1 MIKGMK
7 EVLEESQH
15 LGGWNEKH
23 LQLVYNKRT
32 NTLWYEVFIGSVGN
46 SFLQLNNEDD
56 INLGF
61 ISTRLSEEEV
71 EQAIINA
78 LNGEYYIWGPPSKAL
93 IDKIVKAFRETC
105 DPEFEFEGTTEELY
119 PAIHSWIEQQKDK

>member
-1 MIKGMK
+1 M
-7 EVLEESQH
+7 
-15 LGGWNEKH
+15 
-23 LQLVYNKRT
+23 
-32 NTLWYEVFIGSVGN
+32 N

-78 LNGEYYIWGPPSKAL
+78 LNGEYYIWVPPSKAF
-93 IDKIVKAFRETC
+93 IDKIDKAFRETC
-105 DPEFEFEGTTEELY
+105 DPEFEGTTEELY

>member
-32 NTLWYEVFIGSVGN
+32 HTLWYEVFIGSVGN

-105 DPEFEFEGTTEELY
+105 DPEFEFEGNTEELY
-119 PAIHSWIEQQKDK
+119 LAIHSWIEQQKDK